1 MNIPLS
7 KQFIIRFFGQKKPCL
22 NFDFLNI
29 CSILIRPLGDAVG
42 DAIINLAY
50 AKQLKTIYPNL
61 YLGVLVTPRNKN
73 IFSNSPLI
81 DEIVDRTPIN
91 YLKQRKKW
99 DLMLDFGEWLDS
111 RSITASAILAPRAIM
126 IFKKRAR
133 KYYSMQNIHNYDFYC
148 PYDINDHVVN
158 HLKTSYFSQYFTIPH
173 ALPEIEFPL
182 SEKFAGKFWER
193 NKSNILRIF
202 LAPQGSVPFKCIP
215 AEELANLL
223 NLCNPSFFG
232 KIQFLVCHAKLSE
245 EYFQQLKP
253 LCNPAINLA
262 LSPKTSLEEYIALTA
277 SADIIIGVDSG
288 TVHLACAL
296 HKPLLSFYV
305 THNLHTWG
313 PLHHENVPHFL
324 AIAQSSEHLSD
335 SEEISWQHRQSFP
348 IQEAARWLNKQIT
361 SLLEQQHAKIHS
373 NQHS

>member
-22 NFDFLNI
+22 NFNFSHLH
-29 CSILIRPLGDAVG
+29 SILIRPLGDAVG
-42 DAIINLAY
+42 DAVINLAY

-61 YLGVLVTPRNKN
+61 HLGVLVTARNKS
-73 IFSNSPLI
+73 IFSTSPLI
-81 DEIVDRTPIN
+81 DEIIDRTPIN

-99 DLMLDFGEWLDS
+99 DLLLDFGEWLDS
-111 RSITASAILAPRAIM
+111 RSITASAVLAPRAIM

-133 KYYSMQNIHNYDFYC
+133 KYYSMKNIHNYDFYC

-158 HLKTSYFSQYFTIPH
+158 HLQTSNFSQYFTIPRT
-173 ALPEIEFPL
+173 LPEIEFPV
-182 SEKFAGKFWER
+182 SEKIVGKFWKK
-193 NKSNILRIF
+193 NKSDALRIF

-215 AEELANLL
+215 AKELANLL
-223 NLCNPSFFG
+223 NLYSSSYLKNT
-232 KIQFLVCHAKLSE
+232 QFLVCHAKSSE

-253 LCNPAINLA
+253 LCSPDINLA

-277 SADIIIGVDSG
+277 SADIIVGVDSG

-305 THNLHTWG
+305 NHNLHTWG
-313 PLHHENVPHFL
+313 PLHHENVPYFL
-324 AIAQSSEHLSD
+324 AVAQSSKHLSD
-335 SEEISWQHRQSFP
+335 SEETSWQHRQSFP
-348 IQEAARWLNKQIT
+348 VQEAAEWLNQQIT
-361 SLLEQQHAKIHS
+361 TLREQKHVQTHS